1 MSISFKQVQ
10 QNLEYYA
17 DELMALIGE
26 DLDESRDYAESLR
39 ASLELHGAC
48 AFHELRAFHGDSR
61 TFAYDTRVRNEMI
74 TELGRLLGAL
84 PVDPQSDGGQA
95 APTPREPERPP
106 RDDRSTARLRRLD
119 ARERLLAHRGY
130 FATRERLFTAAL
142 EVAEIHVHRGVG
154 HFADRSQQHCDFIQ
168 VVALNAVDRCARNW
182 RPEKSPLRAFLCA
195 QVAFALRDAHR
206 DAKTHNDRLA
216 KVIAS
221 HEQAARQN
229 VGSDELADEA
239 LLQRSKQRYA
249 DAKAQLPLS
258 QRAELERVLEPG
270 EKRTERERSVYRRAK
285 RSIQRYYEQHPLD

>member
-95 APTPREPERPP
+95 APTPREPEPHAHTPGRSHPTHPTPGGVSHRP
-106 RDDRSTARLRRLD
+106 SAR
-119 ARERLLAHRGY
+119 
-130 FATRERLFTAAL
+130 
-142 EVAEIHVHRGVG
+142 VAV
-154 HFADRSQQHCDFIQ
+154 
-168 VVALNAVDRCARNW
+168 
-182 RPEKSPLRAFLCA
+182 P
-195 QVAFALRDAHR
+195 
-206 DAKTHNDRLA
+206 
-216 KVIAS
+216 
-221 HEQAARQN
+221 
-229 VGSDELADEA
+229 
-239 LLQRSKQRYA
+239 
-249 DAKAQLPLS
+249 
-258 QRAELERVLEPG
+258 
-270 EKRTERERSVYRRAK
+270 
-285 RSIQRYYEQHPLD
+285 